1 MPAFGPTAAASGAAL
16 PRETSAR
23 LPASSKEAPPCAA
36 ASGTSCQDC
45 AGEPGDSLPEQIRSD
60 VADSHPGYSPILP
73 AEGSRPA
80 HPSLPRRSRKPTRAS
95 PGQARP
101 PYCIGNNDGP
111 KTGIF
116 FLDADSMAHVN
127 FMGTVAVDMGS
138 SMAKHCMPRAS
149 LPRPSRRSGA
159 ARTRLPCSGPAF
171 LRGPGHMHRSPAAP
185 FPAAF
190 SDRAIQARQLPACRA
205 YAGNSWRLPHTHQ
218 NRADGAYPSA
228 LSSCTRPCS
237 CFPTSS
243 LCGQGRSRG

>member
-1 MPAFGPTAAASGAAL
+1 MPACGPTAAASGAAL
-16 PRETSAR
+16 PWETSSR
-23 LPASSKEAPPCAA
+23 LPASSKKAPPCAA

-45 AGEPGDSLPEQIRSD
+45 AGGPGDSLPEQILSD
-60 VADSHPGYSPILP
+60 VADSHSGYSPILP
-73 AEGSRPA
+73 AEVSRPG

-138 SMAKHCMPRAS
+138 SMVWNCMPRAS

-237 CFPTSS
+237 CSP
-243 LCGQGRSRG
+243 CRRR